1 MNIKSWSGL
10 AAIAFLTMSWL
21 VAGQVRAETVL
32 NDGYTLEDFSLDNAA
47 DLVDICTLDKKHPDH
62 VAAMAFCYG
71 FFEGGIH
78 YDDAISTTPSYHKI
92 VCDPEGTT
100 RTQAVEVF
108 VSYVRANPQYG
119 SHAPIDTIFRA
130 LVDKW
135 PCE

>member
-1 MNIKSWSGL
+1 MNIKSWSGI
-10 AAIAFLTMSWL
+10 AAIAVLIACWL
-21 VAGQVRAETVL
+21 VPGQVRAETRL
-32 NDGYTLEDFSLDNAA
+32 SDGYSLEDFNLHTAS
-47 DLVDICTLDKKHPDH
+47 DLVDICVLDKSHPDH
-62 VAAMAFCYG
+62 IAAMAFCYG

-78 YDDAISTTPSYHKI
+78 YDDAISHSPSYRKI

-119 SHAPIDTIFRA
+119 AEAPIDTIFRA
-130 LVDKW
+130 LVAKW

>member
-1 MNIKSWSGL
+1 MNIKSWSGI
-10 AAIAFLTMSWL
+10 AAIAVLIACWL
-21 VAGQVRAETVL
+21 IPGQVRAETRL
-32 NDGYTLEDFSLDNAA
+32 SDGYSLEDFNLHTAS
-47 DLVDICTLDKKHPDH
+47 DLVDICVLDKSHPDH
-62 VAAMAFCYG
+62 IAAMAFCYG

-78 YDDAISTTPSYHKI
+78 YDDAISHSPSYRKI

-119 SHAPIDTIFRA
+119 AEAPIDTIFRA
-130 LVDKW
+130 LVAKW